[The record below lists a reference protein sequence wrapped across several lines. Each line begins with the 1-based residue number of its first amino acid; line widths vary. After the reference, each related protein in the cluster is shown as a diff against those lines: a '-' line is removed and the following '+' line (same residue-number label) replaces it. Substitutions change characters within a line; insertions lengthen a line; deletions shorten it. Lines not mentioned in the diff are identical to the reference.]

1 MDVNDLRLI
10 VTLEAISSIAE
21 RAWNKSQNQDRCLS
35 AFESVMN
42 ISSRESISAVG
53 QFKFQI
59 QLTFNDKSKNL
70 EKGFVFGNDS
80 QICDV
85 FLGERDA
92 GFSGR

>member
-1 MDVNDLRLI
+1 
-10 VTLEAISSIAE
+10 
-21 RAWNKSQNQDRCLS
+21 
-35 AFESVMN
+35 MN